1 MSEAFFFFAT
11 TVGIGTMHVLRMHVT
26 ETEET
31 QELRIALYFVFLLSF
46 LYKLKNLVLQ
56 METATSV
63 AQNS

>member
-1 MSEAFFFFAT
+1 
-11 TVGIGTMHVLRMHVT
+11 MHVLRMHVT

-56 METATSV
+56 METATSKYQV
-63 AQNS
+63 